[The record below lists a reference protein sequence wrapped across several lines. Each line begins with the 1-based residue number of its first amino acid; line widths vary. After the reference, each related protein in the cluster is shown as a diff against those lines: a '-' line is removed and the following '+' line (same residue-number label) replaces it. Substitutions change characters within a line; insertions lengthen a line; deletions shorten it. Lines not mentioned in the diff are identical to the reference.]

1 MVTIRSFKMRFK
13 GEEVTNVILRKVN
26 HDDYPRYVDASVRC
40 AKYVDGPWLNEAEC
54 DALQD
59 QMHADGTMQE
69 MCRDLLQSE

>member
-1 MVTIRSFKMRFK
+1 MFFNDKEIA
-13 GEEVTNVILRKVN
+13 NVILRKVN

-40 AKYVDGPWLNEAEC
+40 AKYVDGPWLSDAEC

-69 MCRDLLQSE
+69 MCRVMLCEE